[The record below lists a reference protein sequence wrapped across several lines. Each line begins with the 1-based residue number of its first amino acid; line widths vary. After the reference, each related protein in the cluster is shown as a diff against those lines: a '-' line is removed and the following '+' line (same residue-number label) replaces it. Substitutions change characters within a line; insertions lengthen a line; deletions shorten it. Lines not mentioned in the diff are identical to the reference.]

1 MSATRKTVCRLL
13 ALVAIVV
20 AGAHPDSRLPITRFA
35 EATEPCAQASGSP
48 GAPGDDP
55 GPMVAGTVT
64 TATTGAPVV
73 GATVRLFRCESGTP
87 TAWGTDTTD
96 ANGGFEFSSLSGP
109 DWYYA
114 AVDLTG
120 PLAGMHAAS
129 GTANPTS
136 LIPVGDGQQDLQLS
150 FEE

>member
-1 MSATRKTVCRLL
+1 MYATRKTVCRLL
-13 ALVAIVV
+13 ALVAILV
-20 AGAHPDSRLPITRFA
+20 AGAHPDSRLPITRSA

-48 GAPGDDP
+48 GGPSDDP
-55 GPMVAGTVT
+55 VPLIAGTVT
-64 TATTGAPVV
+64 AATTGAPVV
-73 GATVRLFRCESGTP
+73 GATVRLYRCESGTP

-96 ANGGFEFSSLSGP
+96 AGGGFAFLSLSGP

-120 PLAGMHAAS
+120 PLAGMHVAT

-150 FEE
+150 FED